1 MMISREKAI
10 RLREII
16 ELAMNAAKLE
26 DSVAIEG
33 TPLFAVWKTDVHY
46 MMGDK
51 VQYKDVLYKVLTEH
65 TSQETWTPDA
75 SPSLF
80 AKVLIPDEN
89 VIPEW
94 EQPDSTNPYK
104 AGDKVIHNDKT
115 WESLV
120 DNNVWEPGTIGTE
133 TLWAEV
139 TE

>member
-1 MMISREKAI
+1 MISRERAI

-16 ELAMNAAKLE
+16 ELAMNAAQLE

-33 TPLFAVWKTDVHY
+33 TPLFAVWKVDMHY
-46 MMGDK
+46 MVGDR

-94 EQPDSTNPYK
+94 EQPDSTNPYMN
-104 AGDKVIHNDKT
+104 GDKVIHNDKT

-120 DNNVWEPGTIGTE
+120 DNNVWEPGAIGTE